1 MATKRPRP
9 ELPRLVEQLRILLW
23 FQMHLTVLALT
34 ILMCLV
40 GYFSDIRDY
49 IPDEVVMLRITAA
62 VGLLVVIAALLATCA
77 GLLRRWRWAA
87 IYVLIVL
94 TEVMAVVAVG
104 LALAT
109 GFVISALLLPY
120 VALVSWIVV
129 NLARREVRA
138 YLWGL
143 DTDTEQAT

>member
-94 TEVMAVVAVG
+94 TEVMTVVAVG